1 MTVALFPATFDP
13 ITNGHIDIAT
23 RAAAIFEELVV
34 GVYAHPRKSLLFPTE
49 KRLEMV
55 QTALVHVA
63 NVSVEAY
70 DGLTVEF
77 ARAKGATVLVRGLRV
92 MGDFELEFQMATM
105 NRKLAPEIETVS
117 LMTSQEHYFVSSSIV
132 RELAKLGGDISHLVP
147 PHVEQALQEVLEE
160 LGPRGEERIEIISI
174 RE

>member
-13 ITNGHIDIAT
+13 VTYGHIDIAA
-23 RAAAIFEELVV
+23 RAAAIFEGLVV
-34 GVYAHPRKSLLFPTE
+34 GVYAHPRKGLLFPVE

-55 QTALVHVA
+55 EQALSHLPNA
-63 NVSVEAY
+63 SVESY

-77 ARAKGATVLVRGLRV
+77 AREKGARVLVRGLRV

-117 LMTSQEHYFVSSSIV
+117 LMTSQEYYFLSSSIV
-132 RELAKLGGDISHLVP
+132 RELAKLGGDISDLVP
-147 PHVEQALQEVLEE
+147 PHVEKALHEVLEE